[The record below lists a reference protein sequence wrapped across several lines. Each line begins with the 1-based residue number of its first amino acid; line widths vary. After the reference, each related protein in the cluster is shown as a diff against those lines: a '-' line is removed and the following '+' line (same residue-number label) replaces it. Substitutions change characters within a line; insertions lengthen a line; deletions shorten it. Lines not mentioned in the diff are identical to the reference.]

1 MTNNS
6 EICIRFADK
15 SKEKIIGSIT
25 EFHGILLNLVFDK
38 EILCFCGNTAFSIF
52 LCNMNFC
59 NVNYEENILGLFFKK
74 NESSLACNEN
84 ESDSQGNGHSSVESQ
99 ESISRMSISIYDEI
113 ETCIDR
119 EDRSHISPTTD
130 DIHDERRSETCLF
143 GATSNPSTERTSVF
157 GEAIT
162 TTDDESRP
170 FLTDLDSHVEQHVQ
184 DEPFTND
191 ASKPSFY
198 ENTEAP
204 CQSNLK
210 VYPGTGFGSR
220 LRRFKSSWYSEYKW
234 LEYNKELH
242 ACFCFICRLFL
253 PNLTDTAFTKT
264 GFRDRKHAK
273 EKGLSPTSNI
283 E

>member
-130 DIHDERRSETCLF
+130 DIFMMSEEAKHVCLVLHPIQVQKGQAYSERRLLRQTMKAGRFSLIWIHML
-143 GATSNPSTERTSVF
+143 SNMCKMNRLQTMHQNLPSTK
-157 GEAIT
+157 IQK
-162 TTDDESRP
+162 
-170 FLTDLDSHVEQHVQ
+170 LHV
-184 DEPFTND
+184 N
-191 ASKPSFY
+191 
-198 ENTEAP
+198 
-204 CQSNLK
+204 
-210 VYPGTGFGSR
+210 
-220 LRRFKSSWYSEYKW
+220 
-234 LEYNKELH
+234 
-242 ACFCFICRLFL
+242 
-253 PNLTDTAFTKT
+253 
-264 GFRDRKHAK
+264 
-273 EKGLSPTSNI
+273 PT
-283 E
+283 